1 MPVSIRGRRWAAAV
15 LIGLGALGIG
25 ALLAVTRSGD
35 AALLAVPANTAPPVI
50 SGTLQV
56 GSELSTTNGTWTGAP
71 PAITFTYQWQRC
83 DENGASC
90 SNISGATQNEYTLRQ
105 VDAGTTLRVVVRGT
119 NADGN
124 DTATSVPTG
133 VIGSAQATGC
143 PTGTGVIQIADLQPP
158 ARLLIDR
165 QVTTPPTIT
174 RGTDQIVVQF
184 RVSACGGRPVQ
195 GALGY
200 VTAVPYNQFSIPPEA
215 QTNAEGM
222 VSLTMNQLRGFPAAR
237 QQILLVMF
245 LRARKE
251 GENILGGVSTRRL
264 VSFPVRLTG

>member
-1 MPVSIRGRRWAAAV
+1 MAASIRGRRWPLAVLVGVAAAGV
-15 LIGLGALGIG
+15 GV
-25 ALLAVTRSGD
+25 LLAVTRSGD

-71 PAITFTYQWQRC
+71 PAIAFTYQWQRC

-90 SNISGATQNEYTLRQ
+90 SNIAGATANTYTLKQ
-105 VDAGTTLRVVVRGT
+105 VDAGTTLRVAVRGT
-119 NADGN
+119 NTDGN

-133 VIGSAQATGC
+133 VIGSPAATGC
-143 PTGTGVIQIADLQPP
+143 PAGTGTVQIADLSPP

-165 QVTTPPTIT
+165 QATTPAVIS
-174 RGTDQIVVQF
+174 RSTDQIVAQF

-195 GALGY
+195 GALVY
-200 VTAVPYNQFSIPPEA
+200 VTAVPYNQFSIPAEA
-215 QTNAEGM
+215 TTNAEGNA
-222 VSLTMNQLRGFPAAR
+222 SLTMNQLRGFPAAR
-237 QQILLVMF
+237 QQVLLVMF
-245 LRARKE
+245 VRARKD
-251 GENILGGVSTRRL
+251 GENILAGISSRRL

>member
-1 MPVSIRGRRWAAAV
+1 LLGLAA
-15 LIGLGALGIG
+15 IGFG
-25 ALLAVTRSGD
+25 ALLVAARSGD
-35 AALLAVPANTAPPVI
+35 AVLLAVPNNTAPPVI

-56 GSELSTTNGTWTGAP
+56 GSELRTTNGTWTGAP
-71 PAITFTYQWQRC
+71 PAITFSYQWQRC
-83 DENGASC
+83 DETGGSC
-90 SNISGATQNEYTLRQ
+90 SNIGGATSDEYTLRQ

-119 NADGN
+119 NADGTS
-124 DTATSVPTG
+124 TATSVPTG
-133 VIGSAQATGC
+133 VIGSGPAATGC
-143 PTGTGVIQIADLQPP
+143 PAGTGAIQIADLSPP

-174 RGTDQIVVQF
+174 RGTDQIVLQF
-184 RVSACGGRPVQ
+184 RVTACGGRPVQ

-200 VTAVPYNQFSIPPEA
+200 ATAVPYNQFSIPAEA
-215 QTNAEGM
+215 QTNAEGL

-264 VSFPVRLTG
+264 VSFPVRLSG